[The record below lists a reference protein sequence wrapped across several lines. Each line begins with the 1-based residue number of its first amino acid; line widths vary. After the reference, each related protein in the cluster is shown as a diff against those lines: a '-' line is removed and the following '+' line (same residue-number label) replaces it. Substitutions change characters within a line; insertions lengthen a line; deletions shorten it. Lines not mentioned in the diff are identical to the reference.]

1 MSMSDPIAD
10 MLTRMRNGIIA
21 NFDTVD
27 VPSSKLKINIAKI
40 LKSEGFIKNY
50 KVIADKK
57 QGLIRIFLKYDENG
71 EPVIGGSE
79 KGEPVQLP
87 GLFQEGQGAHG
98 SQRIWSQRPFHVQ
111 RRDDRQAGQEAG
123 SRRGDPLFRLVGA
136 LMKMH
141 FIVSGGCPCH
151 A

>member
-10 MLTRMRNGIIA
+10 MLTRVRNGIIA

-71 EPVIGGSE
+71 EPVIGGLKRVSRSSCRVFARKDKVPMVLNGFGINVLSTS
-79 KGEPVQLP
+79 KGVMTDKQARKLGVGGEILC
-87 GLFQEGQGAHG
+87 
-98 SQRIWSQRPFHVQ
+98 SIW
-111 RRDDRQAGQEAG
+111 
-123 SRRGDPLFRLVGA
+123 
-136 LMKMH
+136 
-141 FIVSGGCPCH
+141 
-151 A
+151 

>member
-1 MSMSDPIAD
+1 MTDPIAD

-71 EPVIGGSE
+71 EPVIGGLKRVSRSSCRVFAKKDKVPMVLNGFGINVLSTS
-79 KGEPVQLP
+79 KGVMT
-87 GLFQEGQGAHG
+87 
-98 SQRIWSQRPFHVQ
+98 
-111 RRDDRQAGQEAG
+111 DKQAKKLG
-123 SRRGDPLFRLVGA
+123 VGGEILCA
-136 LMKMH
+136 
-141 FIVSGGCPCH
+141 VW
-151 A
+151 

>member
-21 NFDTVD
+21 NFETVD

-57 QGLIRIFLKYDENG
+57 QGLIRVFLKYDENG
-71 EPVIGGSE
+71 EPVIGGLKRVSRCSCRVFAKKDKVPMVLNGFGINVLSTS
-79 KGEPVQLP
+79 KGVMT
-87 GLFQEGQGAHG
+87 
-98 SQRIWSQRPFHVQ
+98 
-111 RRDDRQAGQEAG
+111 DKQARKLG
-123 SRRGDPLFRLVGA
+123 VGGEI
-136 LMKMH
+136 LCS
-141 FIVSGGCPCH
+141 VW
-151 A
+151 

>member
-10 MLTRMRNGIIA
+10 MLTRVRNGIIA
-21 NFDTVD
+21 SFDTVD

-71 EPVIGGSE
+71 EPVIGGLKRVSRSSCRVFAKKDKVPMVLNGFGINVLSTS
-79 KGEPVQLP
+79 KGVMT
-87 GLFQEGQGAHG
+87 
-98 SQRIWSQRPFHVQ
+98 
-111 RRDDRQAGQEAG
+111 DKQARKLG
-123 SRRGDPLFRLVGA
+123 
-136 LMKMH
+136 
-141 FIVSGGCPCH
+141 IGGEILCSVW
-151 A
+151 

>member
-1 MSMSDPIAD
+1 MSDPIAD

-21 NFDTVD
+21 SFDSVD

-71 EPVIGGSE
+71 EPVIGGLKRVSRSSGRVYAKKDKVPMVLNGFGVNVLSTS
-79 KGEPVQLP
+79 KGVMT
-87 GLFQEGQGAHG
+87 
-98 SQRIWSQRPFHVQ
+98 
-111 RRDDRQAGQEAG
+111 DKQAKKLG
-123 SRRGDPLFRLVGA
+123 
-136 LMKMH
+136 
-141 FIVSGGCPCH
+141 IGGEILCSVW
-151 A
+151 

>member
-21 NFDTVD
+21 SFDSVD

-50 KVIADKK
+50 KVISDKK

-71 EPVIGGSE
+71 EPVIVGLKRVSRSSGRVYAKKDKVPMVLNGFGINVLSTSKGVMTDKQAKKLGIGGEILCS
-79 KGEPVQLP
+79 V
-87 GLFQEGQGAHG
+87 
-98 SQRIWSQRPFHVQ
+98 W
-111 RRDDRQAGQEAG
+111 
-123 SRRGDPLFRLVGA
+123 
-136 LMKMH
+136 
-141 FIVSGGCPCH
+141 
-151 A
+151 

>member
-1 MSMSDPIAD
+1 MSMTDPIAD
-10 MLTRMRNGIIA
+10 MLTRMRNGLIA

-71 EPVIGGSE
+71 EPVIGGLKRVSRSSCRVFAKKDKVPMVLNGFGINVLSTS
-79 KGEPVQLP
+79 KGVMT
-87 GLFQEGQGAHG
+87 
-98 SQRIWSQRPFHVQ
+98 
-111 RRDDRQAGQEAG
+111 DKQAKKLG
-123 SRRGDPLFRLVGA
+123 VGGEILCA
-136 LMKMH
+136 
-141 FIVSGGCPCH
+141 VW
-151 A
+151 

>member
-10 MLTRMRNGIIA
+10 MLTRVRNGIIA
-21 NFDTVD
+21 SFDTVD

-71 EPVIGGSE
+71 EPVIGGLKRVSRSSCRVFAKKDKVPMVLNGFGINVLSTS
-79 KGEPVQLP
+79 KGVMTDKEART
-87 GLFQEGQGAHG
+87 QG
-98 SQRIWSQRPFHVQ
+98 
-111 RRDDRQAGQEAG
+111 
-123 SRRGDPLFRLVGA
+123 VGGEV
-136 LMKMH
+136 LCE
-141 FIVSGGCPCH
+141 VW
-151 A
+151 

>member
-1 MSMSDPIAD
+1 MTDPIAD

-71 EPVIGGSE
+71 EPVVGGLKRVSRSSCRVFAKKDKVPMVLNGFGINVLSTS
-79 KGEPVQLP
+79 KGVMT
-87 GLFQEGQGAHG
+87 
-98 SQRIWSQRPFHVQ
+98 
-111 RRDDRQAGQEAG
+111 DKQARKLG
-123 SRRGDPLFRLVGA
+123 VGGEI
-136 LMKMH
+136 LCS
-141 FIVSGGCPCH
+141 VW
-151 A
+151 

>member
-1 MSMSDPIAD
+1 MSMTDPIAD

-71 EPVIGGSE
+71 EPVVGGLKRVSRSSCRVFAKKDKVPMVLNGFGINVLSTS
-79 KGEPVQLP
+79 KGVMT
-87 GLFQEGQGAHG
+87 
-98 SQRIWSQRPFHVQ
+98 
-111 RRDDRQAGQEAG
+111 DKQAKKLG
-123 SRRGDPLFRLVGA
+123 VGGEILCA
-136 LMKMH
+136 
-141 FIVSGGCPCH
+141 VW
-151 A
+151 

>member
-27 VPSSKLKINIAKI
+27 VPSSKLKINISKI

-71 EPVIGGSE
+71 EPVIGGLKRVSRSSCRVFAKKDKVPMVLNGFGINVLSTS
-79 KGEPVQLP
+79 KGVMTDKQARKLGVGGEILC
-87 GLFQEGQGAHG
+87 
-98 SQRIWSQRPFHVQ
+98 SIW
-111 RRDDRQAGQEAG
+111 
-123 SRRGDPLFRLVGA
+123 
-136 LMKMH
+136 
-141 FIVSGGCPCH
+141 
-151 A
+151 

>member
-57 QGLIRIFLKYDENG
+57 QGLIRIFLKYDESG
-71 EPVIGGSE
+71 EPVIGGLKRVSRSSCRVFAKKDKVPMVLNGFGINLLSTS
-79 KGEPVQLP
+79 KGVMTDKQARKLGVGGEILC
-87 GLFQEGQGAHG
+87 
-98 SQRIWSQRPFHVQ
+98 SIW
-111 RRDDRQAGQEAG
+111 
-123 SRRGDPLFRLVGA
+123 
-136 LMKMH
+136 
-141 FIVSGGCPCH
+141 
-151 A
+151 

>member
-10 MLTRMRNGIIA
+10 MLTRVRNGIIA
-21 NFDTVD
+21 SFDTVD

-71 EPVIGGSE
+71 EPVIGGLKRVSRSSCRVFAKKDKVPMVLNGFGINVLSTS
-79 KGEPVQLP
+79 KGVMTDKQARK
-87 GLFQEGQGAHG
+87 QG
-98 SQRIWSQRPFHVQ
+98 I
-111 RRDDRQAGQEAG
+111 
-123 SRRGDPLFRLVGA
+123 
-136 LMKMH
+136 
-141 FIVSGGCPCH
+141 GGEILCSVW
-151 A
+151 